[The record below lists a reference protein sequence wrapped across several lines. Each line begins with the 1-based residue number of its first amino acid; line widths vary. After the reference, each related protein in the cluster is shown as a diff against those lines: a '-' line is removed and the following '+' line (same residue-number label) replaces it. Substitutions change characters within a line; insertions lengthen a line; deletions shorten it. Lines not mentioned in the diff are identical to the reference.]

1 MECVSTTSYSLSI
14 NGDTYGLFKG
24 QRGLR
29 QGDPIS
35 PYIFVIC
42 LEYLSRLIN
51 KKTMNSHFNYHPK
64 CGPLKITHLAFA
76 DDLMLL
82 SRGDNTSIQI
92 LMDCLEDFGLKSGLH
107 MNVLKSNIYMA
118 GIGERDTKEI
128 LDFSQLVRETMPFRY
143 LSVPLTA
150 ESFPLPDQVR
160 KNVIKL
166 CYNFLWGNKKACVA
180 WKICCLP
187 KHEGGLGLRDIKSWN
202 HALLAKT
209 LRNIHANKQ
218 TLWFQW
224 IHHYYLR
231 NKSIWYWTVDWD
243 DSPLIKNILRIRDR
257 LIDICGSQ
265 QSAEQKIECWSTCLL
280 SKCTRL

>member
-14 NGDTYGLFKG
+14 NGSTYGLFKG

-29 QGDPIS
+29 QGDPLC
-35 PYIFVIC
+35 PYLFVIC

-51 KKTMNSHFNYHPK
+51 KKTTNTHFNYHPT
-64 CGPLKITHLAFA
+64 CGPLNITHLAFA

-82 SRGDNTSIQI
+82 SRGDNISIQI
-92 LMDCLEDFGLKSGLH
+92 LIDCLKDFGLKSGLQ

-118 GIGERDTKEI
+118 GIGERETEEI
-128 LDFSQLVRETMPFRY
+128 FEFSQLVRGTMPFRY
-143 LSVPLTA
+143 LGVPLAA

-166 CYNFLWGNKKACVA
+166 CRNFLWGSKKACVA
-180 WKICCLP
+180 WKTCCLP

-202 HALLAKT
+202 HALLAKI

-218 TLWFQW
+218 TLWYCW

-231 NKSIWYWTVDWD
+231 NRSIWDWNVHTS

-257 LIDICGSQ
+257 LIDTCGSQ
-265 QSAEQKIECWSTCLL
+265 QSTEQKIEYWST
-280 SKCTRL
+280 